1 MHFPKKKYET
11 MMVRHFAG
19 DTLRVSEERLLCKLL
34 DKVFDIDQVC
44 TTASLADLHSYRIYH
59 GGGMVKKAF
68 LRKDRR
74 PFMFLI
80 FNN

>member
-1 MHFPKKKYET
+1 MHFSKKKYET
-11 MMVRHFAG
+11 MLVRQFSG
-19 DTLRVSEERLLCKLL
+19 DTLRVSEDLYLNKLL
-34 DKVFDIDQVC
+34 DKVFDLDHVC
-44 TTASLADLHSYRIYH
+44 AAVSLADLHSYRIHH
-59 GGGMVKKAF
+59 GGGIVKKEF